1 MKKLESV
8 VLPEVTVKFSDTIGL
23 LILKEIYTKGLYP
36 SFIEKMSILI
46 ARNPHAMQMAS
57 QGRLASHEHDSSQQ
71 ELATIRQMLE
81 QMQTT
86 QNMLMKQVVDYSDS
100 FDIIGSE
107 VQAMR
112 ELTKVLQLS
121 LTETM
126 SAIQESASSTEILD
140 KLNKK
145 SVNLDDV
152 VQQSR
157 TVIQNVDKNI
167 AQAPIVPVVSANP
180 LITPTMPTS
189 SDLDDLDL
197 DMFDQGLSNE
207 EMRELAQEFKG

>member
-8 VLPEVTVKFSDTIGL
+8 ILPEVTVKFSDTIGL

-57 QGRLASHEHDSSQQ
+57 QGRLVSHEHDSSQQ

-167 AQAPIVPVVSANP
+167 AQAPIIPVVSANP
-180 LITPTMPTS
+180 LITPTMSTA